1 MKLSLI
7 LTALVLSLS
16 PAFADKADDFY
27 HQGMAA
33 AKQGDA
39 VKARALL
46 NEALRL
52 RPDHPYARFQ
62 LGRLQGA
69 DSTMAAKQRAA
80 KLAAVTVSVN
90 FQEAELSDALAAL
103 GMMVEKKT
111 AEKDGEDNAFTPNFM
126 IQDSTGQLGKS
137 QVTLQLK
144 GVPANKV
151 MDFMLQ
157 EAGGNARYDEH
168 AIIIRPNQRAP
179 QAGQPA
185 GE

>member
-1 MKLSLI
+1 MKLRLI
-7 LTALVLSLS
+7 LTALVLSLT

-27 HQGMAA
+27 RQGMAA
-33 AKQGDA
+33 AQQGDA

-62 LGRLQGA
+62 LGRLKGA
-69 DSTMAAKQRAA
+69 DSSLAAKQRAA

-90 FQEAELSDALAAL
+90 FQEAELSDALEAL
-103 GMMVEKKT
+103 SMMVEKQT
-111 AEKDGEDNAFTPNFM
+111 AEKHGEDKAFTPNFM
-126 IQDSTGQLGKS
+126 IQDASGQLAQAS
-137 QVTLQLK
+137 VTLQLK

-157 EAGGNARYDEH
+157 QAGGNVRYDEH
-168 AIIIRPNQRAP
+168 AIIIRPNQVSKRASSP
-179 QAGQPA
+179 V

>member
-7 LTALVLSLS
+7 LTTLVLSLT
-16 PAFADKADDFY
+16 PAFADKADDLY
-27 HQGMAA
+27 KQGMAA

-62 LGRLQGA
+62 LGRLKGA

-90 FQEAELSDALAAL
+90 FQEAELGDALEAL

-111 AEKDGEDNAFTPNFM
+111 SDEHGEDKAFTPNFM
-126 IQDSTGQLGKS
+126 IQDRSGELAKS
-137 QVTLQLK
+137 PITLQLK

-157 EAGGNARYDEH
+157 QAGGNVRYDEH
-168 AIIIRPNQRAP
+168 AIIIRPNQP
-179 QAGQPA
+179 VKQATPTT
-185 GE
+185 EE